1 MFMQAYEQVQE
12 MDVST
17 FRPPAVLVGSGDH
30 LSFEI
35 QFRGEHVVGETGPYR
50 QFFTDVSTELK
61 LVRKDEKGEGN
72 ENDGSDADDAKED
85 ESKSRGSDQVFLDL
99 LIASRNMQTSAA
111 RGKENF
117 TINPLL
123 TSQRD
128 LSYFMFLG
136 VLMGVCIR
144 TNPVISVN
152 LPTIFWKQ
160 LTGQRFN
167 QDDLATYDDS
177 ILAQLSQLLACKS
190 KEKFDELF
198 EEYHFTTVLSD
209 GKSQVELVPGGADK
223 ELTFEN
229 RYEYA
234 RKLLHVRMN
243 EFKRQADA
251 IKKGICQIVPEALL
265 NMVSHAELEEW
276 VYGKK
281 HIDVDLLQ
289 RNTGYEGVYKEP
301 GNKVVEWFWRALRE
315 MSQEERRQFILF
327 CYAQPTIPANDEEFR
342 R

>member
-1 MFMQAYEQVQE
+1 
-12 MDVST
+12 
-17 FRPPAVLVGSGDH
+17 
-30 LSFEI
+30 
-35 QFRGEHVVGETGPYR
+35 
-50 QFFTDVSTELK
+50 
-61 LVRKDEKGEGN
+61 
-72 ENDGSDADDAKED
+72 
-85 ESKSRGSDQVFLDL
+85 
-99 LIASRNMQTSAA
+99 MQTSAR

-128 LSYFMFLG
+128 LSYFNFLG

-152 LPTIFWKQ
+152 LPTIFWKE

-167 QDDLATYDDS
+167 HDDLATYDDS
-177 ILAQLSQLLACKS
+177 ILAQLSQLLACKT
-190 KEKFDELF
+190 KEEFDELF
-198 EEYHFTTVLSD
+198 EEFSFTTVLSD
-209 GKSQVELVPGGADK
+209 GKSRVELVVGGEDK

-229 RYEYA
+229 RIDYA
-234 RKLLHVRMN
+234 RKLLYVRMN
-243 EFKRQADA
+243 EFKKQAHA

-289 RNTGYEGVYKEP
+289 RNAGYEGAYKET

-342 R
+342 RQKKRFLIAP